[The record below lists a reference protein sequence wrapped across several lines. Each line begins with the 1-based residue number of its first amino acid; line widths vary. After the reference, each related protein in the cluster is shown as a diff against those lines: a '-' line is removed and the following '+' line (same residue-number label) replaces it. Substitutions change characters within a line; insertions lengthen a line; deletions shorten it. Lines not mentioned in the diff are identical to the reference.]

1 MSHTGLTGQ
10 TGEGGQKLRSVPESD
25 ESTGVIKH
33 IYMVAARSV
42 ETRSEQ
48 GAQGAVPKGATEM
61 NCWAIRTGR
70 TEQYV
75 AWKDDLDH
83 VMKINGQ
90 EDIETFLAAL
100 PPALDDEPN
109 SETAAAKKRHAELLV
124 AWAKLR
130 VQLYDHI
137 KSTLIIE
144 GPHYVDD
151 LKTIRSFEMSNAATS
166 RGCILT

>member
-1 MSHTGLTGQ
+1 MRDTDLTGQ
-10 TGEGGQKLRSVPESD
+10 TREGGQKLRSVPESD

-100 PPALDDEPN
+100 PPALDDEP
-109 SETAAAKKRHAELLV
+109 S
-124 AWAKLR
+124 
-130 VQLYDHI
+130 
-137 KSTLIIE
+137 
-144 GPHYVDD
+144 G
-151 LKTIRSFEMSNAATS
+151 
-166 RGCILT
+166 LTP

>member
-1 MSHTGLTGQ
+1 MRDTDLTGQ
-10 TGEGGQKLRSVPESD
+10 TREGGQKLRSVPESD

-124 AWAKLR
+124 AWLLGLGFTWL
-130 VQLYDHI
+130 VVEPGQVLGLVLFPIFLNNDHVADCTNRL
-137 KSTLIIE
+137 K
-144 GPHYVDD
+144 D
-151 LKTIRSFEMSNAATS
+151 L
-166 RGCILT
+166 GLLG

>member
-1 MSHTGLTGQ
+1 MRDTDLTGQ
-10 TGEGGQKLRSVPESD
+10 TREGGQKLRSVPESD

-61 NCWAIRTGR
+61 NCWAVRTGR

-90 EDIETFLAAL
+90 EDIET
-100 PPALDDEPN
+100 
-109 SETAAAKKRHAELLV
+109 
-124 AWAKLR
+124 
-130 VQLYDHI
+130 
-137 KSTLIIE
+137 
-144 GPHYVDD
+144 
-151 LKTIRSFEMSNAATS
+151 
-166 RGCILT
+166 

>member
-1 MSHTGLTGQ
+1 MRDTDLTGQ
-10 TGEGGQKLRSVPESD
+10 TREGGQKLRSVPERD
-25 ESTGVIKH
+25 ESTGVTKH
-33 IYMVAARSV
+33 IYMVAARST

-75 AWKDDLDH
+75 VWKDDLDH
-83 VMKINGQ
+83 MMKINGQ

-100 PPALDDEPN
+100 PPDLDDEPN
-109 SETAAAKKRHAELLV
+109 SESAAAKKRHAELLV

-137 KSTLIIE
+137 KSTLIIDSLQR
-144 GPHYVDD
+144 PPLRRRPQDH
-151 LKTIRSFEMSNAATS
+151 SFV
-166 RGCILT
+166 

>member
-1 MSHTGLTGQ
+1 MRDTDLTGQ
-10 TGEGGQKLRSVPESD
+10 TREGGQKLRSVPESD

-61 NCWAIRTGR
+61 NCWAVRTGR

-100 PPALDDEPN
+100 RVSTRKESLE
-109 SETAAAKKRHAELLV
+109 RHMHFSRRRMSRTRRCA
-124 AWAKLR
+124 R
-130 VQLYDHI
+130 
-137 KSTLIIE
+137 
-144 GPHYVDD
+144 
-151 LKTIRSFEMSNAATS
+151 RS
-166 RGCILT
+166 G